1 MTTLG
6 TVGETSSS
14 RSLNRLIP
22 CIVLLIALSGGDAM
36 AQGSKSDY
44 ERAFAIRRTTE
55 GKVLNARLTVN
66 WLTNGTQLW
75 FRRQTATNGSAEFV
89 LVDAVT
95 GTRKPA
101 FDHAALATAL
111 AKASGRKV
119 SATALTLEGLEFKQ
133 AGAAVR
139 FRFAGEGWEFRPAT
153 GTVLAIK
160 GASNA
165 LTDLTIGSLPRASTR
180 TGGETSISFHNLS
193 DTEVEIFW
201 LDTAGARTSYGKLA
215 AGAQRDQHTFS
226 GHIWI
231 AAANG
236 RTMAAFEAS
245 DEPATA
251 EIKTASPN
259 TEEPA
264 QRRAR
269 RTTPRGQSPD
279 GKWTAFIKDNN
290 VHLRDAADQKE
301 SALSTDGTA
310 DDPYNGEFYW
320 SPDSLKLIATR
331 ATKAQEHRIHIV
343 ESSPK
348 DQVQP
353 KLLTFDYL
361 KPGDVLAKPRPQLF
375 NIASHKQLPVPSALF
390 DNPFALSRQ
399 RWEPDSKRFTLLY
412 NQRGH
417 QVLRVLAIE
426 ADNGAVST
434 LVEEKS
440 ATFIDYAGKMF
451 LQSIEPTRELVWMSE
466 RDGWNH
472 LWLVDAANGSV
483 KSQIT
488 KGEWVVRSVERVDE
502 TKRQVWFMAGGV
514 RPGQD
519 PYYLHL
525 CRVNLDGSAFV
536 ILTEGDGNH
545 TVNFSPDR
553 NHFIDTWSRVDQAP
567 AHELRRSEDG
577 KLIAVLDTAESKALA
592 TTGWKTPERFVA
604 KGRDGVTD
612 IHGIILRPSNFDP
625 ARKYPVIENIYAGP
639 HSAFVPKEFK
649 PNFSHM
655 SELAELGFILVQID
669 GMGTSHRSKKFH
681 DVAWKNLADS
691 GFPDRKLWI
700 RAAAAKHPEMSISR
714 VGIYG
719 GSAGGQSSTRGMLDH
734 GDFYKVCV
742 SDCGCHDNR
751 MDKIW
756 WNELWMGWPV
766 DDSYKRSSNVEDAH
780 KLTGKLMLVVG
791 EVDHNVDPASTMQV
805 VNALIKA
812 DKDFDLL
819 VIPGSD
825 HGSAESNYGR
835 RRRADYFVRHLMG
848 REPRWE

>member
-6 TVGETSSS
+6 TAGETSSS
-14 RSLNRLIP
+14 WSLHRLIP
-22 CIVLLIALSGGDAM
+22 CIALLIALSGGDAM
-36 AQGSKSDY
+36 AQGSKADY
-44 ERAFAIRRTTE
+44 ERAFSIRRTTE

-66 WLTNGTQLW
+66 WLTNGTW
-75 FRRQTATNGSAEFV
+75 FWFQRQTDTNGSSEFI
-89 LVDAVT
+89 LVDASN
-95 GTRKPA
+95 GMKQPA
-101 FDHAALATAL
+101 FAHDVLAGALATA
-111 AKASGRKV
+111 SGRRV
-119 SATALTLEGLEFKQ
+119 SATALNLEGLEFREV
-133 AGAAVR
+133 GAPIR
-139 FRFAGEGWEFRPAT
+139 FRFAGKGWEFVPAN
-153 GTVLAIK
+153 GTVLEVK
-160 GASNA
+160 GVSNSLA
-165 LTDLTIGSLPRASTR
+165 GLPTDSVPRASTR
-180 TGGETSISFHNLS
+180 TGAETSVTFHNLS
-193 DTEVEIFW
+193 DMEVELFW
-201 LDTAGARTSYGKLA
+201 LDAAGNRQSYGKLA
-215 AGAQRDQHTFS
+215 PAARREQHTFS
-226 GHIWI
+226 GHVWI
-231 AAANG
+231 AVANG

-245 DEPATA
+245 NEPATA
-251 EIKTASPN
+251 EIKTRAA
-259 TEEPA
+259 TTGEPA
-264 QRRAR
+264 PRATR
-269 RTTPRGQSPD
+269 RTAARGQSPD
-279 GKWTAFIKDNN
+279 DKWTAFIKDHN
-290 VHLRDAADQKE
+290 VHLRDLGDQKE
-301 SALSTDGTA
+301 SALSTDGSAEDAYTG
-310 DDPYNGEFYW
+310 DFYW
-320 SPDSLKLIATR
+320 SPNSLKLIATR
-331 ATKAQEHRIHIV
+331 ATKGQEHKVHLV

-348 DQVQP
+348 DQLQP

-361 KPGDVLAKPRPQLF
+361 KPGDGLPKPRPRLF
-375 NIASHKQLPVPSALF
+375 DIPSRRQLPVPSELF

-417 QVLRVLAIE
+417 QVLRVLAID

-440 ATFIDYAGKMF
+440 ATFIDYAGKLF
-451 LQSIEPTRELVWMSE
+451 LQPLDATRELVWMSE

-472 LWLVDAANGSV
+472 LWLVDAANGTV
-483 KSQIT
+483 KNRIT
-488 KGEWVVRSVERVDE
+488 RGDWVVRSVERVDE

-525 CRVNLDGSAFV
+525 CRVNLDGSGFV
-536 ILTEGDGNH
+536 VLTEGDGTH
-545 TVNFSPDR
+545 TVGFSPDR
-553 NHFIDTWSRVDQAP
+553 GHFIDTWSRVDQP
-567 AHELRRSEDG
+567 PTHELRRSDDG
-577 KLIAVLDTAESKALA
+577 KLVALLDTAESRALA
-592 TTGWKTPERFVA
+592 ATGWKTPERFVA

-612 IHGIILRPSNFDP
+612 IHGVILRPSNFDP

-639 HSAFVPKEFK
+639 HAAFAPKEFRAG
-649 PNFSHM
+649 FGGM
-655 SELAELGFILVQID
+655 SELAELGFIVVQLD

-691 GFPDRKLWI
+691 GFPDRKIWVK
-700 RAAAAKHPEMSISR
+700 AAAAKHPEMDLSR

-719 GSAGGQSSTRGMLDH
+719 GSAGGQSSMRGMLDH

-766 DDSYKRSSNVEDAH
+766 DESYKRSSNVEDAH

-805 VNALIKA
+805 ANALIKA